1 MSAQLASGK
10 AVTAVKIGTCM
21 SIIKPKSANWI
32 LFAYDCIHYVP
43 DVICNG
49 FCKAGIVEALKGV

>member
-10 AVTAVKIGTCM
+10 AVTAVKIDMCM
-21 SIIKPKSANWI
+21 SIIKPKSINCI
-32 LFAYDCIHYVP
+32 LIAYDCIRYVP

-49 FCKAGIVEALKGV
+49 FSKAGIVEALKGV